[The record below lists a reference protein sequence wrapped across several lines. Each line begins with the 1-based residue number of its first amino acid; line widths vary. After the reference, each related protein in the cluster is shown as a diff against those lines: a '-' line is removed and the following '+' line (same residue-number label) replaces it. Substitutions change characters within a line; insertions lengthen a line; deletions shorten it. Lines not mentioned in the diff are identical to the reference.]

1 VRQLP
6 DRSVYPH
13 GPGPYGHRLTGGFVS
28 FSWSVALILLS
39 MSLTHVHAEDAPVD
53 ANCGPRCVD
62 FLVEYVDLPDEQLR
76 SMITEFD
83 ALDEQ
88 PGVTF
93 QQLAHALERRG
104 PAISADSIPTDFMIE
119 SDAPVVLHLNPLGS
133 NSLGHFAV
141 LLPTSTPTHSDVW
154 VGVEGVQSGSP
165 LQLRPQM
172 SGEAIAVSSKPAR
185 TAVRALS
192 PLRIAIAENYHWFPV
207 ALPGLA
213 IILLALLL
221 MKLRTVPHLSQQG
234 ECLAPFNDNC
244 PTFGDSVFGCPCR
257 GPSDTLSCRIGNGGT
272 TNWPNLV
279 ARLGTPVLA

>member
-1 VRQLP
+1 MCHLHPNSVS
-6 DRSVYPH
+6 RSASA
-13 GPGPYGHRLTGGFVS
+13 PGPKRVPTRSGALRPPAQGGFVS
-28 FSWSVALILLS
+28 FSWSDALILLS

-165 LQLRPQM
+165 LQLRPQV

-221 MKLRTVPHLSQQG
+221 MKLRTVPHLSPPVPG
-234 ECLAPFNDNC
+234 DLSWIRLSASCC
-244 PTFGDSVFGCPCR
+244 PASWSPLR
-257 GPSDTLSCRIGNGGT
+257 
-272 TNWPNLV
+272 
-279 ARLGTPVLA
+279 RLLC